1 MMLPTKSQL
10 RIPQLASLLSII
22 ALLCACGGQANNRQ
36 DQSTHPP
43 APAPTSNA
51 IVSFDK
57 PRDAYNIL
65 ADSGGFK
72 VVDKS
77 TSQSTGVSLAVN
89 AIQFKDV
96 RINVRAATQSQQL
109 SMNNLNQLTELYIA
123 FFNRVPDA
131 DGLVY
136 WIDQRAKGQ
145 SLESIANNFYSAAV
159 LYSAQTDYSASMS
172 NADFV
177 RIIYKN
183 VLGRTGPTA
192 PTDTEVNYWASQ
204 LDQGS
209 ITRGGLA
216 ISMLTSAHTFEG
228 DASYGWVPQ
237 LLNNKIT
244 VGNYFALQQGLN
256 YLSNEDSISKGMAI
270 AAAVTPTDT
279 SAALALIGV
288 SDTNFTLFNAAPNKV
303 SIIKLATLP
312 NPTGIKFGF
321 WETFSKQDVAL
332 STMGKRPTSR
342 VGFDNWASIETSKGV
357 YDFRAFGASGS
368 MENYRRVH
376 NYGESIYAAINVSF
390 SAQITPSKQTI
401 PQFYN
406 GRITDPETRLAAKNF
421 VYAYVQHMLK
431 ALGNLTLT
439 IDYEIMSNYR
449 LSAAGSESRA
459 NEWADWYVEAAAVAR
474 KAAADIGMGDKLKL
488 QPIVNSNPLD
498 PTNPISKGRDYNN
511 WLVRVVAASD
521 SLALD
526 TYHSDPSLP
535 NTDPQ
540 RTFDI
545 IRFWI
550 DNFSAGK
557 DVIVTENGFNT
568 VTEVIPSITR
578 ADRDWKTTGTD
589 TDQATY
595 YKLLFDKLAE
605 ANKSDGIF
613 HNQLKSFNLWSIIDN
628 PAKAANDEDRYF
640 GLVRLD
646 GTEKPAAAV
655 VRDALRRYENDAF
668 TRPWNYVGLGND
680 VTQNFSDTTTIPASL
695 SYSAGDQFEL
705 LRYSENMLP
714 NAKQY
719 LFNVSLNTT
728 ASLIL
733 CVNGTQWLYQEGKST
748 YGVDVSKYMKAN
760 AANTIDVYVT
770 NSFFPSNVIVKAI
783 QLKKI

>member
-1 MMLPTKSQL
+1 MLPPKLSL
-10 RIPQLASLLSII
+10 IFSKCLGLLSII
-22 ALLCACGGQANNRQ
+22 ALLSACG
-36 DQSTHPP
+36 DQSSSEQRLSTLAP
-43 APAPTSNA
+43 APALSSNT
-51 IVSFDK
+51 IPSFDK
-57 PRDAYNIL
+57 PRDAYSIL
-65 ADSGGFK
+65 ADASGFR
-72 VVDKS
+72 VTDKS
-77 TSQSTGVSLAVN
+77 TSQTSTIGLAVN

-96 RINVRAATQSQQL
+96 RINVSAATQSQQL
-109 SMNNLNQLTELYIA
+109 NMNNLNQLTELYIA
-123 FFNRVPDA
+123 FFNRIPDA

-136 WIDQRAKGQ
+136 WIGQRAQGQ

-159 LYSAQTDYSASMS
+159 LYSAQTGYSASMS

-183 VLGRTGPTA
+183 VLARTGPTA
-192 PTDTEVNYWASQ
+192 PTDTEVNYWATQ
-204 LDQGS
+204 LDQAKM
-209 ITRGGLA
+209 TRGGLA
-216 ISMLTSAHTFEG
+216 IAMLTSAHTFEG

-279 SAALALIGV
+279 SAALNLIGV
-288 SDTNFTLFNAAPNKV
+288 SDTNFTLFNTAPNKV

-321 WETFSKQDVAL
+321 WETFSKQDVTL
-332 STMGKRPTSR
+332 TSMGKRPTSR

-357 YDFRAFGASGS
+357 YDFTGFDNSNS
-368 MENYRRVH
+368 MDNYRRVH

-390 SAQITPSKQTI
+390 SAQITPGKQTI
-401 PQFYN
+401 PLFYN
-406 GRITDPETRLAAKNF
+406 GRITDPETRQAAKNF
-421 VYAYVQHMLK
+421 VAAYVQHMLK

-449 LSAAGSESRA
+449 LSVAGSESRA
-459 NEWADWYVEAAAVAR
+459 SDWADWYVEAAAVAR
-474 KAAADIGMGDKLKL
+474 KAAADIGMADKLKL

-578 ADRDWKTTGTD
+578 ADRDWKTTGTEA
-589 TDQATY
+589 DQATY
-595 YKLLFDKLAE
+595 YKLLFDKLAD

-613 HNQLKSFNLWSIIDN
+613 HNQLKSFNMWSIIDN
-628 PAKAANDEDRYF
+628 PAKAATDEDRYF
-640 GLVRLD
+640 GLIRLD
-646 GTEKPAAAV
+646 GSEKPAAAI

-668 TRPWNYVGLGND
+668 TRPWNFVGLGSD
-680 VTQNFSDTTTIPASL
+680 VTQNFSGNTALPTSL

-705 LRYSENMLP
+705 LRYSENVLP

-728 ASLIL
+728 ANLIL
-733 CVNGTQWLYQEGKST
+733 CVNGAQWLYQEGKST
-748 YGVDVSKYMKAN
+748 YSVDVSKYMKAN